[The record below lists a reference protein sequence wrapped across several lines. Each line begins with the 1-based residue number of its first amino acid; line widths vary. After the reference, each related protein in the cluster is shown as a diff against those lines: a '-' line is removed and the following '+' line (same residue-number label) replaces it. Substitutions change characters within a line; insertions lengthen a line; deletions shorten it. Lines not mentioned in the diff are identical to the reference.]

1 MKLVSLLPPFLLAG
15 PAAAGQNLPP
25 FTEALLPMNSEL
37 YAVAIGPGGPDE
49 EFGSDAVNGGF
60 YRIVP
65 GGTAEEIEL
74 SDGQGLRNPTG
85 LVRAG
90 DQIFIVDGNQV
101 ISTAPNGLVNW
112 RQSLDAE
119 GVFFYDIEA
128 LDDSTLIVSD
138 FGRGVFVSVA
148 VQTGEF
154 QPHLGD
160 LRING
165 LARFAIAE
173 EGIYAVSWGSDDA
186 WDSALYMVPQSEG
199 SNTADLIAD
208 GFGNLESVGLVN
220 GNVVVGGYRGHET
233 FPEARL
239 LSIASEGTVSPLSA
253 GSHSQGVSDIF
264 FDGSTIWLTYFYD
277 AAYEKL
283 SSQTLLQTE

>member
-1 MKLVSLLPPFLLAG
+1 MKLFPLLAACSLAC
-15 PAAAGQNLPP
+15 PAAAEQGLPP
-25 FTEALLPMNSEL
+25 FTEALLPLDSDL
-37 YAVAIGPGGPDE
+37 YAVAIGPGGPGE
-49 EFGSDAVNGGF
+49 EFGSDAANGGL
-60 YRIVP
+60 YRILP
-65 GGTAEEIEL
+65 GGKAEEIEL
-74 SDGQGLRNPTG
+74 SDGRGLRNPTG
-85 LVRAG
+85 LVQAG
-90 DQIFIVDGNQV
+90 SQIIIVDGNQI
-101 ISTAPNGLVNW
+101 ISTSPDGSVDW

-119 GVFFYDIEA
+119 GVFFYDVET

-138 FGRGVFVSVA
+138 FGRGAFVSVA
-148 VQTGEF
+148 IQTGEIR
-154 QPHLGD
+154 PHLGD

-165 LARFAIAE
+165 LARFAIAD

-220 GNVVVGGYRGHET
+220 GSIVVGGYRGHEK

-239 LSIASEGTVSPLSA
+239 LSIAPEGTVLPLSV

-264 FDGSTIWLTYFYD
+264 FDGSSIWLTYFYD
-277 AAYEKL
+277 AFYEKL
-283 SSQTLLQTE
+283 SFQTLQKTE